1 MLPDGW
7 EERTDGQGRKFFV
20 DHNTKTTSWTRPSS
34 ESIISPVR
42 EFMIAETDEQLA
54 RRLQMEEESGL
65 VGSGALAERS
75 TIDDEELARMLQ
87 NEEDAAVG
95 SEPKGSIRKGKA
107 PSGFFGRRGMRSGTD
122 TKKGNL
128 SEVNEDVQFPC
139 FCSIVMYF
147 L

>member
-1 MLPDGW
+1 
-7 EERTDGQGRKFFV
+7 
-20 DHNTKTTSWTRPSS
+20 
-34 ESIISPVR
+34 
-42 EFMIAETDEQLA
+42 
-54 RRLQMEEESGL
+54 
-65 VGSGALAERS
+65 
-75 TIDDEELARMLQ
+75 MLQ